1 MIRRQ
6 TSGHRAHEARIDQTL
21 ASRQLLAKSVSH
33 RLGLASG
40 VWRLAT
46 LTALAVSAGCA
57 DLQWQKAGATAEAL
71 ETDLAECRGEAR
83 MHAGPDPRFLRP
95 DAGRIVGVDSASRPV
110 PASSGRLDG
119 DRFLVEHD
127 LTRIC
132 MNRRG
137 YELAPATR

>member
-1 MIRRQ
+1 M
-6 TSGHRAHEARIDQTL
+6 TPVPHSL
-21 ASRQLLAKSVSH
+21 AAGS
-33 RLGLASG
+33 
-40 VWRLAT
+40 WRLA
-46 LTALAVSAGCA
+46 ALGAGLVCCACA
-57 DLQWQKAGATAEAL
+57 DLQWHKEGASAQAL

-83 MHAGPDPRFLRP
+83 MNAGPDPRFLRP
-95 DAGRIVGVDSASRPV
+95 DAGRIIGIDSTSRPV

-137 YELAPATR
+137 YELAPAAR

>member
-1 MIRRQ
+1 MKPI
-6 TSGHRAHEARIDQTL
+6 L
-21 ASRQLLAKSVSH
+21 AA
-33 RLGLASG
+33 GG
-40 VWRLAT
+40 WRLA
-46 LTALAVSAGCA
+46 VISAGLLCGACA
-57 DLQWQKAGATAEAL
+57 DLQWHKTGATAEAL
-71 ETDLAECRGEAR
+71 ESDFAECRGEAR
-83 MHAGPDPRFLRP
+83 MNAGPDPRFLRP

-137 YELAPATR
+137 YELAPAEKR

>member
-1 MIRRQ
+1 MKPIFTTGGR
-6 TSGHRAHEARIDQTL
+6 
-21 ASRQLLAKSVSH
+21 
-33 RLGLASG
+33 
-40 VWRLAT
+40 RLA
-46 LTALAVSAGCA
+46 ALAALVTSAGCA
-57 DLQWQKAGATAEAL
+57 DLQWQKTGATAEAL

-83 MHAGPDPRFLRP
+83 MNAGPDPRFLRP

-132 MNRRG
+132 MSRRG
-137 YELAPATR
+137 YELAPAEKR

>member
-1 MIRRQ
+1 MKP
-6 TSGHRAHEARIDQTL
+6 GL
-21 ASRQLLAKSVSH
+21 NW
-33 RLGLASG
+33 LGTVHGPRST
-40 VWRLAT
+40 VH
-46 LTALAVSAGCA
+46 AVSIAAIALSTGCA

-83 MHAGPDPRFLRP
+83 MNAGPDPRFLRP
-95 DAGRIVGVDSASRPV
+95 DAGRIVGIDSASRPV

-137 YELAPATR
+137 YELAPAEKR